1 MTKAGAVEAGGRDRL
16 VDGVIFDVDD
26 TLVDTARAFGH
37 ALEAAC
43 AGSLPGV
50 GPAGLAEITSHW
62 RADPGGHYSRYT
74 RGELTFHEQ
83 RLVRANEVQE
93 RWGGLVLD
101 DVGYQEWSARFD
113 AAFAD
118 AWELLADVPD
128 MLDALELAGV
138 RLGVLTNAATEMQTR
153 KLTRVGL
160 VDRVPLLV
168 AVDTLG
174 VGKPDAR
181 VFLEACRRLGTDP
194 SRTAYV
200 GDELT
205 VDALG
210 AVAAGLRGI
219 WVDRPGSRRHL
230 IDETDVV
237 AARAA
242 GVEVL
247 AGLDELPAALGL
259 SGAVPRG

>member
-1 MTKAGAVEAGGRDRL
+1 MTTHDVGEARDGSL
-16 VDGVIFDVDD
+16 AVDGVLFDVDD
-26 TLVDTARAFGH
+26 TLVDTARAFGA

-43 AGSLPGV
+43 AYSLPSA
-50 GPAGLAEITSHW
+50 GPDELAAITLHW
-62 RADPGGHYSRYT
+62 RADTGGHYGRYT
-74 RGELTFHEQ
+74 RGELSFHEQ
-83 RLVRANEVQE
+83 RLLRANEVQK
-93 RWGGLVLD
+93 RWGGQPLD
-101 DVGYQEWSARFD
+101 DAGYLAWSGRFD
-113 AAFAD
+113 AAFMD

-128 MLDALELAGV
+128 MLDALEQAGV

-160 VDRVPLLV
+160 IARVPLLV

-174 VGKPDAR
+174 VGKPDVR

-230 IDETDVV
+230 IDETDIV

-247 AGLDELPAALGL
+247 AGLDGLPAALGL
-259 SGAVPRG
+259 SGGVSRR